1 MATFERAVTE
11 WTDTINDWYNLD
23 ARTDEVK
30 LAFNELKAYHDDL
43 SQLMDLPNGTS
54 YVESF
59 FHGPGKLPGGGPIWC
74 TMLDTEDREH
84 LADLV
89 QALRKQQAGM

>member
-11 WTDTINDWYNLD
+11 WTDTINGWYNLD

-30 LAFNELKAYHDDL
+30 LAFNALKDYHEDHDD
-43 SQLMDLPNGTS
+43 PNGTP
-54 YVESF
+54 YVEAF

-89 QALRKQQAGM
+89 QALRKQQAGI